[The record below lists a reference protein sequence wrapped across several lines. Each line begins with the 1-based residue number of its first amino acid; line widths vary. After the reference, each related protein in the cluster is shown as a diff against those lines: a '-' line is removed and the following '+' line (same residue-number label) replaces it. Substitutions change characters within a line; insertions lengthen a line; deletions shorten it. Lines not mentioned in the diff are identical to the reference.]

1 METKVV
7 LIDPKQY
14 GLEET
19 QATQIVSKLSQIV
32 KERELLFENYE
43 EVCKLEITHENIKK
57 FKECRL
63 AIANNRTKELE
74 PARKADKEFFLRGG
88 QFVDASYK
96 REITENER
104 REAKLKEAETHFERL
119 ESQRIEKLRQARIS
133 ECEPFQEFIPF
144 GIDLGLLNEEGYAS
158 ILNGAK
164 IQYEVK
170 VKAEQE
176 AEAARLKAEEEARIE
191 REKEA
196 QRIES
201 QRLENERLRKEAE
214 EKENLR
220 KQRAGLLQ
228 PYIVFIRDYNALID
242 LPEDEFKKQ
251 IADIQRGASEQ
262 WEFERKQRQENEA
275 KLESERKAAQAKIE
289 KEKAEARR
297 LAAELQAKKDAE
309 IKAEKARKEAE
320 EKARKEAEE
329 LAKAPMKKQLT
340 AWVEMFTLPQ
350 TELSHEL
357 VVAFQS
363 KHEAMKNWCKSQI
376 ELL

>member
-1 METKVV
+1 METSVEI
-7 LIDPKQY
+7 IDPKQY

-32 KERELLFENYE
+32 KERELLFANYE

-96 REITENER
+96 REISENER

-119 ESQRIEKLRQARIS
+119 EAQRIEELRQARIL
-133 ECEPFQEFIPF
+133 ECQTVQEFIPF

-164 IQYEVK
+164 MQHEAKI
-170 VKAEQE
+170 KAEQE

-196 QRIES
+196 QRIEA

-214 EKENLR
+214 EKEKALQLEREKAALEAERLR
-220 KQRAGLLQ
+220 K
-228 PYIVFIRDYNALID
+228 
-242 LPEDEFKKQ
+242 E
-251 IADIQRGASEQ
+251 S
-262 WEFERKQRQENEA
+262 EA
-275 KLESERKAAQAKIE
+275 KLEAERKAAQAKLE
-289 KEKAEARR
+289 AEQAEARR
-297 LAAELQAKKDAE
+297 LAAELQAKKDVE
-309 IKAEKARKEAE
+309 IKAEQERIAAE
-320 EKARKEAEE
+320 EKARKEAEK
-329 LAKAPMKKQLT
+329 LAKAPTKKQLSL
-340 AWVEMFTLPQ
+340 WVDSFQLPQ
-350 TELSHEL
+350 TNVENDL
-357 VVAFQS
+357 VKEITA
-363 KHEAMKNWCKSQI
+363 KHEAFKNWAKSQI